1 MTNARYFDGHDA
13 RMHPVSL
20 TVAGGRLHIA
30 APGLARSVALDA
42 VKPTEPFARA
52 PLMLRLD
59 GGGRCELPPGPASAA
74 LLDALGYRRG
84 MVARWQSHRLRA
96 LLALPLLAALMALL
110 YLGVLPV
117 LTSPIAATLPLTVDL
132 DLGRS
137 ELDAMEKHGE
147 LQPSQLSP
155 ERIAEV
161 EALLTQALPP
171 HPRLPIR
178 LVLSS
183 AAPDGPNASALPD
196 GTIVVTDSL
205 VHLFETPDGR
215 LDADGKAELLAVL
228 GHEVG
233 HIERRHRMHKL
244 AQRSLAAVLSSVLF
258 GDVSAM
264 AGMLPARLS
273 SLHYSRDMEMEADDH
288 AVALL
293 RRKGLG
299 SKPVVR
305 MLAALQSVERN
316 GAEAPRGLDA
326 VAQRYL
332 STHPATAERIARLG
346 GLPAPASPAGAQV
359 HSADKTRVPASAGPT
374 AITASPAS
382 GPAGSQ
388 SRP

>member
-13 RMHPVSL
+13 RMHAVSL

-42 VKPTEPFARA
+42 VKPAEPFARA
-52 PLMLRLD
+52 RLVLRLD
-59 GGGRCELPPGPASAA
+59 GGGRCELPHGADGAA

-84 MVARWQSHRLRA
+84 IVARWQSHRLRA
-96 LLALPLLAALMALL
+96 LLALPLLAALLALL
-110 YLGVLPV
+110 YLGVLPA
-117 LTSPIAATLPLTVDL
+117 LTPSITATLPLMVDL
-132 DLGRS
+132 DLGRN

-147 LQPSQLSP
+147 LQPSQLP
-155 ERIAEV
+155 PNRIAEV
-161 EALLTQALPP
+161 EALLPQALPA

-178 LVLSS
+178 LIFSS
-183 AAPDGPNASALPD
+183 AVPGGPNAIALAD
-196 GTIVVTDSL
+196 GTIVVTDSM
-205 VHLFETPDGR
+205 VRLFETRDAR
-215 LDADGKAELLAVL
+215 LDADGKTELLAVL

-233 HIERRHRMHKL
+233 HIERRHDVHQL
-244 AQRSLAAVLSSVLF
+244 AEDSLGAILSSVLF
-258 GDVSAM
+258 GDVSVI

-273 SLHYSRDMEMEADDH
+273 SLHYSREMEMEADDD

-293 RRKGLG
+293 RRKGL
-299 SKPVVR
+299 SSRPVVR

-346 GLPAPASPAGAQV
+346 GLP
-359 HSADKTRVPASAGPT
+359 T
-374 AITASPAS
+374 
-382 GPAGSQ
+382 PAGS
-388 SRP
+388 R